1 MITIKDIAKIANVSE
16 GTVDRVI
23 HSREG
28 VSEKTRVRVQKILKD
43 YNFKINMI
51 ARSLAMKKKY
61 NLSVLMPEYDNDNLF
76 WKSPLM
82 GMSKAADE
90 VLSFGVEVKSFTFNQ
105 LKKESYISEFE
116 KLIKGKPDAV
126 IFTPLFLNQTKK
138 FVKILEERNIPYMFL
153 NIDIE
158 GFSNISYIGQ
168 DAYKGGY
175 LSAKLMHLS
184 TGDNATCLIAQ
195 TKSKFQNNSVIE
207 RRVTGFLTY
216 FKENKIP
223 YKTIFLNFDDLDD
236 LEKVRVDLFKV
247 FEENHDIKG
256 VLVPSSRIS
265 NISSCIAPEKLKELR
280 LIGFDTTEQ
289 NIACLEKNEITFLIS
304 QKSFNQGFKSV
315 KMMVDYLIQNK
326 VPPAKIFSPL
336 EIITKENVE
345 FSQRNKWLYSKEIKG
360 NASPS

>member
-1 MITIKDIAKIANVSE
+1 MITIKDIAKIANVSA

-23 HSREG
+23 HHREG

-43 YNFKINMI
+43 HNFKINMI
-51 ARSLAMKKKY
+51 ARSLAMKKRY
-61 NLSVLMPEYDNDNLF
+61 NLSVLMPEYDSDNLF

-82 GMSKAADE
+82 GMFKAADE

-105 LKKESYISEFE
+105 LKKESYIKEFE
-116 KLIKGKPDAV
+116 KLIKENPSAV
-126 IFTPLFLNQTKK
+126 IFTPLFLNETKK
-138 FVKILEERNIPYMFL
+138 FVKVLEEKNIPYIFL

-158 GFSNISYIGQ
+158 GFNNISYIGQ

-184 TGDNATCLIAQ
+184 TGDHATYLIAQ
-195 TKSKFQNNSVIE
+195 TKTKFQNNSVIE
-207 RRVTGFLTY
+207 RRITGFLTY
-216 FKENKIP
+216 FKDYKIP
-223 YKTIFLNFDDLDD
+223 NKTIFLNFDDLDK
-236 LEKVRVDLFKV
+236 LEKVSFDLSKV
-247 FEENHDIKG
+247 FEENLDING

-265 NISSCIAPEKLKELR
+265 TISSCIAPEKLKKLK

-289 NIACLEKNEITFLIS
+289 NVTCLEKNEITFLIS

-326 VPPAKIFSPL
+326 IPPTKIYSPL

-345 FSQRNKWLYSKEIKG
+345 FSQRNKWLYNKENK
-360 NASPS
+360 N